1 MTERYL
7 GYIGFHACLISWYQ
21 KLRSCGYL
29 IFTICIFQ
37 HSFLSPTLSKVN
49 VIFNVGD
56 VVKGVL
62 ISRWVWDLKII

>member
-37 HSFLSPTLSKVN
+37 HSFFSPDFKQSECD
-49 VIFNVGD
+49 I
-56 VVKGVL
+56 
-62 ISRWVWDLKII
+62 